1 MKKMTAVFIFA
12 ALGLTAAAAQVYLTV
27 SSQKTEQ
34 QKYRVIRKEKGFEIR
49 YYPPALMATVKSSA
63 KNYKELSY
71 GGFRKL
77 AGYIFGGN
85 ETGEKIAMTSPVHMD
100 MEGTQSTMSFVM
112 PEGYT
117 MDKLPKPKNADV
129 QVHETQGEYVAAI
142 TFGGFANDG
151 RINKQSEKLKS
162 GLDQAGIRISGPFRF
177 LGYNPPY
184 QLFGRRNDIIVRVE
198 FSE

>member
-1 MKKMTAVFIFA
+1 MIKKMTLALIIA
-12 ALGLTAAAAQVYLTV
+12 ALGFTAAQAYLAV
-27 SSQKTEQ
+27 STQKTPQ
-34 QKYRVIRKEKGFEIR
+34 QSYRVVRKEKGVEIR
-49 YYPPALMATVKSSA
+49 YYPPALMATVTSSA
-63 KNYKELSY
+63 NNYRELAY

-100 MEGTQSTMSFVM
+100 MEGSQSSMSFVM

-117 MDKLPKPKNADV
+117 LDKLPRPKNADV
-129 QVHETQGEYVAAI
+129 HIHETQGEYVAAI
-142 TFGGFANDG
+142 SFGGFANDG
-151 RINKQSEKLKS
+151 RIERQSEKLKAE
-162 GLDQAGIRISGPFRF
+162 LDKAGIRIAGPFRY

-184 QLFGRRNDIIVRVE
+184 QLIGRKNDIIVRVE